1 MEDLSKA
8 LAALQGQLYKN
19 FIVDNRWMFF
29 VKGLGITL
37 MISFF
42 AIILGLVL
50 GMVAAAFKMDFLKNS
65 RFKLLRGAG
74 AVLKCIANVYIDV
87 IRGTPSMVQILII
100 NFIIFA
106 SVNIDRSIVAIIAFG
121 INSGA
126 YVAEIIRGGVLSVN
140 KGQTEAGR
148 SLGLSASSTMMH
160 IVLPQAFKNIMPAL
174 SNEIIVL
181 VKETAVIGYI
191 ARIDFTAM
199 ALKVQSMTYEY
210 VTPLLTIAVG
220 YYVILKLLAWGLN
233 SVERHLRKSDMR

>member
-1 MEDLSKA
+1 MSNAMSVLK
-8 LAALQGQLYKN
+8 GQLYKN
-19 FIVDNRWMFF
+19 FIVDNRWRFF

-42 AIILGLVL
+42 AIILGLIL

-65 RFKLLRGAG
+65 RFKILRIIG
-74 AVLKCIANVYIDV
+74 AVLRTVANVYIDV

-106 SVNIDRSIVAIIAFG
+106 SVNIDRSVVAIIAFG

-148 SLGLSASSTMMH
+148 SLGLSGAATMVH

-210 VTPLLTIAVG
+210 ITPLLTIAVG

-233 SVERHLRKSDMR
+233 GIERHLRKSDMR